1 MKIIFATNNIH
12 KAKEL
17 RSLLANYNMNQEI
30 HLLTLND
37 LPDIK
42 EIKETGSTFTE
53 NAMIKAEKVYS
64 LTKLP
69 TLADDSGLE
78 VEYLN
83 NRPGI
88 YSKRY
93 AGKNADDND
102 RINKLLKELNNVPPY
117 KRKARFVCSM
127 VLIDKKTTFK
137 LMGFCNGYITEK
149 SKGTNGFGYDPVF
162 FLPDLNKTMAQLSP
176 KQKNTIS
183 HRANALKRIK
193 EILVQSY
200 KL

>member
-1 MKIIFATNNIH
+1 MKMIFATNNIH

-17 RSLLANYNMNQEI
+17 RSLLTGHNI
-30 HLLTLND
+30 DLLTLND
-37 LPDIK
+37 FPNIK
-42 EIKETGSTFTE
+42 DIKETGSTFTE
-53 NAMIKAEKVYS
+53 NAVIKAEKVYNIV
-64 LTKLP
+64 KLP

-93 AGKNADDND
+93 AGKNADDKD
-102 RINKLLKELNNVPPY
+102 RIYKLLKELKDVPPH

-127 VLIDKKTTFK
+127 VLKDKKNIFK
-137 LMGFCNGYITEK
+137 VIGACNGYISEK
-149 SKGTNGFGYDPVF
+149 SAGTNGFGYDPIF
-162 FLPDLNKTMAQLSP
+162 FLPDLNKTMAQLNP
-176 KQKNTIS
+176 AQKNTIS
-183 HRANALKRIK
+183 HRANALKQIK
-193 EILVQSY
+193 KLLIQSY

>member
-1 MKIIFATNNIH
+1 MKMIFATNNIH

-17 RSLLANYNMNQEI
+17 RSLLANHNIE
-30 HLLTLND
+30 LLTLND
-37 LPDIK
+37 FPNIK
-42 EIKETGSTFTE
+42 DIKETGSTFSE
-53 NAMIKAEKVYS
+53 NAVIKAEKVYN
-64 LTKLP
+64 LVKLP

-78 VEYLN
+78 VVYLN
-83 NRPGI
+83 NRPGV

-93 AGKNADDND
+93 AGKNADDKD
-102 RINKLLKELNNVPPY
+102 RINKLLKELKNILPH

-127 VLIDKKTTFK
+127 VLIDKKNIFK
-137 LMGFCNGYITEK
+137 VTGFCNGYITKK
-149 SKGTNGFGYDPVF
+149 SAGTNGFGYDPVF